1 MDMTL
6 SPQPS
11 KIKIGIALLASANF
25 LLAFAGGSIMS
36 QETGFNEAIAAGTAR
51 IDIALPSLLYG
62 SVGGLFLIKLLTWTE
77 LNRRIGLQRFTNTS
91 ASVRATLTAI
101 CCAMSSAALLI
112 VISNGRVSHWLLVT
126 LLSVRFALWYATRS
140 FRSDEASSYKQQLGW
155 VDLLFYLGIITG
167 IIVWTVTG
175 ITPAV
180 YRLKVVLAVDIALQL
195 SGAWLDYLAS
205 RQLAGRAEIRT
216 GRELHER
223 SAFHFRQYVQL
234 AIALVALTVG
244 TQIVMLEF
252 RHEIANVSSVPSIVI
267 AFISIYVGGAAA
279 ALVCGLV
286 DFELTW
292 QSRAG
297 GDREY
302 AVIRIDD
309 RRYLRFD
316 WLAGVCGAT
325 VVAALVINMRGK
337 DSAPA
342 LSSVTVFLLLAAS
355 IFVYEIL
362 ALCIFNYMGNKA
374 KQAGH
379 TGLVALTLALM
390 GFGGAIHYYVLYYLA
405 PAKSTVTGLVWPA
418 LTYFWWILTAVL
430 GATVS
435 AIAVRA
441 AGSFAREDALEQA
454 NTEPAAV
461 S

>member
-1 MDMTL
+1 MTL

-11 KIKIGIALLASANF
+11 KIKIGIGLLASANF
-25 LLAFAGGSIMS
+25 LLAFAGGAVMS
-36 QETGFNEAIAAGTAR
+36 QEDGFNEAIAAGIAR

-62 SVGGLFLIKLLTWTE
+62 SVGGLFLIKLLTWKE
-77 LNRRIGLQRFTNTS
+77 LHRRIGLQRFTNTS
-91 ASVRATLTAI
+91 VSVRATLTAV

-112 VISNGRVSHWLLVT
+112 VILNGYVSGGLLVT

-140 FRSDEASSYKQQLGW
+140 FRSDEAASYKQQLGW

-167 IIVWTVTG
+167 MIVWTFTK

-195 SGAWLDYLAS
+195 LGALLDYLAS
-205 RQLAGRAEIRT
+205 RQVAGRAETFI
-216 GRELHER
+216 GRELRER
-223 SAFHFRQYVQL
+223 PAFHFRQYVQL
-234 AIALVALTVG
+234 AIAIVALTVG
-244 TQIVMLEF
+244 TQIVMIEF
-252 RHEIANVSSVPSIVI
+252 RHDIANVSLVPSIAI
-267 AFISIYVGGAAA
+267 AFISIYAGGAAA

-286 DFELTW
+286 EFELTW

-297 GDREY
+297 GQRAY
-302 AVIRIDD
+302 AVIRLDD

-316 WLAGVCGAT
+316 WLAGVCGAI

-362 ALCIFNYMGNKA
+362 ALCIFNYIGNKA
-374 KQAGH
+374 KRAGH
-379 TGLVALTLALM
+379 AGLVALTLAFM
-390 GFGGAIHYYVLYYLA
+390 GFGGAIHYYVLYYMA
-405 PAKSTVTGLVWPA
+405 PAKSTVTGLVWPT
-418 LTYFWWILTAVL
+418 LTYYWWILTAVL
-430 GATVS
+430 AVIVS
-435 AIAVRA
+435 IIAVRA
-441 AGSFAREDALEQA
+441 AGTFAREDALEQA
-454 NTEPAAV
+454 HPEPAAV